1 MIITVTL
8 NPAIDMWLTVPTLE
22 KGKFVR
28 SEKERLN
35 AGGKGV
41 IIARI
46 LQKLNMGPVV
56 ASGILAGRTGL
67 TLEDYLS
74 REKVPANFVFLPGFD
89 TRLNIEIVDSTDNSV
104 TQINTTGPSVSEEHV
119 QQLIN
124 NILRISHADDL
135 AVLAGHVPMG
145 LSEDAYVQIADALEK
160 KGLRIVVNAG
170 AQFVKPVL
178 ESNNDVG
185 IVLDPKG
192 PNGFQINSLDD
203 EVELVKKYLKERP
216 VLSFSWSNTENVI
229 GMNGKIYHARIVN
242 PNIRTLWGANSAL
255 TAGLVYGVHEGLAP
269 EETIS
274 LAMAMAYYVA
284 RDPWALF
291 DNPNPFDEITK
302 LRDSIEVRLI

>member
-8 NPAIDMWLTVPTLE
+8 NPAIDMWLTVPALE

-89 TRLNIEIVDSTDNSV
+89 TRLNIEIVDNTDNSV
-104 TQINTTGPSVSEEHV
+104 TQINTSGPSVSEEHV
-119 QQLIN
+119 QQLVN

-135 AVLAGHVPMG
+135 AVLAGHVPVG
-145 LSEDAYVQIADALEK
+145 LSEDVYVQISDTLMK
-160 KGLRIVVNAG
+160 KGLKVVVNAG

-178 ESNNDVG
+178 ESSSDVG
-185 IVLDPKG
+185 VVLDPKG
-192 PNGFQINSLDD
+192 PNGFQITSLDD
-203 EVELVKKYLKERP
+203 EVELVKKYLQDRP

-229 GMNGKIYHARIVN
+229 GLNGKIYHAKIVN

-255 TAGLVYGVHEGLAP
+255 TAGLVHGIHEGLAP

-291 DNPNPFDEITK
+291 DNPNPSDDIAK
-302 LRDSIEVRLI
+302 LRESIEVRLV

>member
-8 NPAIDMWLTVPTLE
+8 NPAIDMWLTVPALE

-124 NILRISHADDL
+124 NILRISHANDL

-170 AQFVKPVL
+170 AQFVKSVL
-178 ESNNDVG
+178 ESTNDAG

-192 PNGFQINSLDD
+192 PTGFQINSLDD

-255 TAGLVYGVHEGLAP
+255 TAGLVYGIHEGLAS

-274 LAMAMAYYVA
+274 LSMAMAYYVA